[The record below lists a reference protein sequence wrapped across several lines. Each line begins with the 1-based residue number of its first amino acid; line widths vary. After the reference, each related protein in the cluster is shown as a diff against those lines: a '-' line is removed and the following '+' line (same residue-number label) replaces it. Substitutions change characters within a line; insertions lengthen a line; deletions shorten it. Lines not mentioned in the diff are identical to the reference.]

1 MSMVS
6 MDLVPR
12 LVANVNEE
20 EDEVIQTL
28 LLYTISLCLR
38 VDPRPALAC
47 NGVSVLG
54 KQLSTPSLGIRR
66 AALNA
71 LLAIR

>member
-1 MSMVS
+1 MVS
-6 MDLVPR
+6 LDLVPR
-12 LVANVNEE
+12 LVARATEE
-20 EDEVIQTL
+20 EDVVVQAL
-28 LLYTISLCLR
+28 VLSTISLCLR

-54 KQLSTPSLGIRR
+54 QQLSKPSLEVRS